1 MRWNHKRALEKLND
15 FYCFFTGG
23 RRFIRKLYA
32 TEDWGIGFIDEGDV
46 LLPNAKALLE
56 SRTVGYLER
65 ALPGFEFRGH
75 PILSSNKVLGTL

>member
-1 MRWNHKRALEKLND
+1 MRWNHKRALEELND

-46 LLPNAKALLE
+46 CSVRRCEDDEAKIFALMPRQPFIGL
-56 SRTVGYLER
+56 
-65 ALPGFEFRGH
+65 
-75 PILSSNKVLGTL
+75 